1 MSCCSC
7 GKDVTIVINN
17 GGWFNSLTNTC
28 SSCSTVSTACTSC
41 QDECDPT
48 CPGMF
53 NSECVV
59 YNGED
64 FLEFDN
70 TNNILTSTNLNTVLE
85 SIINAITDLYN
96 QPALTFNCT
105 MLNTCSINS
114 LSDVDT
120 STVVPVTNDLL
131 VYNGT
136 NWVANN
142 PNYLKTKV
150 YKVKSSG
157 GDITQSQ
164 FVTNING
171 VSGVTLLP
179 APGANKVLNVLGIK
193 VFVTADVSNF
203 YTNTSKLIFAID
215 TVNNEIIGET
225 RINLVTADGF
235 KNSLFYLYESVTTGS
250 SARTGINK
258 ALKIYAPASNVS
270 VTGSPEIIFLINY
283 NIIDLS

>member
-53 NSECVV
+53 NTECIV

-96 QPALTFNCT
+96 QPALTFNCS
-105 MLNTCSINS
+105 MLNTCSINA

-136 NWVANN
+136 NWVASN
-142 PNYLKTKV
+142 PNYLKTFV
-150 YKVKSSG
+150 YKVKASG
-157 GDITQSQ
+157 GNSTIAT
-164 FVTNING
+164 FITNING
-171 VSGVTLLP
+171 SGVELLP
-179 APGANKVLNVLGIK
+179 APGANKVINVVNIK
-193 VFVTADVSNF
+193 MYITQSIGNTITSTSTGRVNFCIDSDTSQIIGVSSLLFVTADEVKNVTLYGSTGTDI
-203 YTNTSKLIFAID
+203 YTSG
-215 TVNNEIIGET
+215 V
-225 RINLVTADGF
+225 
-235 KNSLFYLYESVTTGS
+235 
-250 SARTGINK
+250 NK
-258 ALKIYAPASNVS
+258 ALKLIKF
-270 VTGSPEIIFLINY
+270 TGQTFSSTGNPEIRILISY